1 MDSQTIAHYRLLE
14 KIGEGGMGAVYRAED
29 TRLGRAVA
37 LKVIRP
43 ESIAVETVR
52 QRFLREARA
61 IAALDHLN
69 ICTIFEF
76 GMDGEQAFLAMSY
89 VDGPPLSAMLRGGP
103 LPIVRAVDIATQI
116 AEGLAEAHHKGVI
129 HRDIKPGN
137 ILITARGTVKIAD
150 FGLAALSG
158 EARLTMRG
166 LAVGTPAYM
175 APEQWMSLTPDPRC
189 DIWSL
194 GVVLFEM
201 LSGKLPFAGVEGR
214 ALGYSILNDPP
225 PSLAVLRADILPEL
239 ASLVEQMLAK
249 DPAQR
254 TPSADQAALLLKAC
268 RQAAASSASVPG
280 RTVTMG
286 SLPAAERV
294 PETVSIA
301 VLPFINN
308 ASDPD
313 NEYFADGITEE
324 LITGLGKVGALR
336 VVSRASAFRF
346 KTGDQDPREI
356 GRQLKVKY
364 LLMGSIRRAGD
375 RLRMTAE
382 LISAEDGY
390 QLWSEVYRRETRDI
404 FAIQEELSEA
414 ILATLKIKLSAI
426 NPLAVQA
433 RATPGLPAY
442 QLYLKGLF
450 HWNKRAQP
458 AMQRAIGFFQEAID
472 ADPLYPQPCCGLA
485 DALMLS
491 ALFAWDTPARTM
503 PRAKQA
509 ALKALEI
516 SPHQAEARISLA
528 MIQYLYDWDT
538 AAAAASFS
546 AGVRSGPRYAIGRAF
561 HAHFLLWTGQYD
573 QAMREIEE
581 ALDLDPLSLNIMTN
595 RGWFLIYQRRYSE
608 AAEALTRALELEP
621 EYVRANLY
629 LGVALTLLGRA
640 DEGIA
645 ATRKA
650 VASSP
655 EDPILLAW
663 LARVYALA
671 GLSNQAREL
680 LRQIESRGEAG
691 GISPM
696 DLAIPYGALHESD
709 RAAELMELAIEQR
722 WPVPIL
728 LRDPRADPFRDH
740 PRYVAALR
748 RAGLV
753 SSSETAAKHGPAPT
767 SPQDA
772 PTLDRSL
779 PGDRG

>member
-1 MDSQTIAHYRLLE
+1 MDTRTIAHYKLLE

-29 TRLGRAVA
+29 TRLGRVVA
-37 LKVIRP
+37 LKFIRS
-43 ESIAVETVR
+43 ESIAGENVR

-61 IAALDHLN
+61 VAALDHPN

-76 GMDGEQAFLAMSY
+76 GEDGEQAYLAMSY
-89 VDGPPLSAMLRGGP
+89 VDGPPLSTLLRGGP
-103 LPIVRAVDIATQI
+103 LGIARAVDIAAQV
-116 AEGLAEAHHKGVI
+116 AEGLAEAHHKGIV

-137 ILITARGTVKIAD
+137 ILLTSKGAVKIAD

-158 EARLTMRG
+158 DVRLTARG
-166 LAVGTPAYM
+166 TAVGTPAYM
-175 APEQWMSLTPDPRC
+175 APEQWRSLDPDPRS

-201 LSGKLPFAGVEGR
+201 LSGSLPFAGVERR
-214 ALGYSILNDPP
+214 ALGYSILNDAPA
-225 PSLAVLRADILPEL
+225 SLADLRREIPQEIAQL
-239 ASLVEQMLAK
+239 AEQMLAK
-249 DPAQR
+249 DPDR
-254 TPSADQAALLLKAC
+254 RIPSADQAALLLKAC
-268 RQAAASSASVPG
+268 RQMVASPVPRPA
-280 RTVTMG
+280 RTVTMT
-286 SLPAAERV
+286 SLPAAGRS
-294 PETVSIA
+294 PEVVSVA

-324 LITGLGKVGALR
+324 LITGLSKVGALR
-336 VVSRASAFRF
+336 VMSRASAFRF
-346 KTGDQDPREI
+346 KKSDLDPQEI

-364 LLMGSIRRAGD
+364 LLTGSIRRAGD
-375 RLRMTAE
+375 RLRMTSE

-390 QLWSEVYRRETRDI
+390 QLWSEVYQREARDV

-433 RATPGLPAY
+433 RATPGLQAY

-450 HWNKRAQP
+450 HWNKRNQA

-472 ADPLYPQPCCGLA
+472 ADPLYPQPYCGLA

-491 ALFAWDTPARTM
+491 ALFSWDTPARTM

-516 SPHQAEARISLA
+516 NPHQAEAHISLA

-538 AAAAASFS
+538 AAAAASFA
-546 AGVRSGPRYAIGRAF
+546 AGIRFSPRYAIGRAF
-561 HAHFLLWTGQYD
+561 HAHFLLWTGQD
-573 QAMREIEE
+573 GLAMQEIDE
-581 ALDLDPLSLNIMTN
+581 AQDLDPLSLNIMTN
-595 RGWFLIYQRRYSE
+595 RGWFLVYQRRN
-608 AAEALTRALELEP
+608 AEGAETLTRALELDP
-621 EYVRANLY
+621 DFVRANLY
-629 LGVALTLLGRA
+629 LGTALTLMGRA
-640 DEGIA
+640 SEGIA

-655 EDPILLAW
+655 QDPILLAW

-671 GLSNQAREL
+671 GLPEQAREL
-680 LRQIESRGEAG
+680 LRQIESRAEAG

-696 DLAIPYGALHESD
+696 DLAVSYGALQEDD
-709 RAAELMELAIEQR
+709 RAAELMEQAIEQR
-722 WPVPIL
+722 WLVPIL
-728 LRDPRADPFRDH
+728 LRDPRADPFRHH
-740 PRYVAALR
+740 PRFVAALL

-753 SSSETAAKHGPAPT
+753 P
-767 SPQDA
+767 
-772 PTLDRSL
+772 
-779 PGDRG
+779 

>member
-1 MDSQTIAHYRLLE
+1 MDTQTIAHYKLLE

-37 LKVIRP
+37 LKFIRP
-43 ESIAVETVR
+43 ESIAVEAVR

-61 IAALDHLN
+61 IAALDHPN

-76 GMDGEQAFLAMSY
+76 GADGEQAFLAMSY
-89 VDGPPLSAMLRGGP
+89 VDGPPLSALLRTGP
-103 LPIVRAVDIATQI
+103 LPILRAVDIATQI

-137 ILITARGTVKIAD
+137 ILIAARGTVKIVD

-175 APEQWMSLTPDPRC
+175 APEQWMSLEPDPRS

-201 LSGKLPFAGVEGR
+201 LSGKLPFSGVEGR
-214 ALGYSILNDPP
+214 TLGHSILHDPP
-225 PSLAVLRADILPEL
+225 PSLAALRQEIPPEL
-239 ASLVEQMLAK
+239 ARLVELMLAK
-249 DPAQR
+249 EPDHR
-254 TPSADQAALLLKAC
+254 IPSAGQAGRLLKDC
-268 RQAAASSASVPG
+268 TLAASGPAARPA

-286 SLPAAERV
+286 SLPAAEQA
-294 PETVSIA
+294 PETISIA
-301 VLPFINN
+301 VLPFLNN

-313 NEYFADGITEE
+313 NEYFAAGITEE
-324 LITGLGKVGALR
+324 LITGLSKVGPLGE
-336 VVSRASAFRF
+336 VSRASAFRF
-346 KTGDQDPREI
+346 KKSDQDPRDI
-356 GRQLKVKY
+356 GRQLKVRY
-364 LLMGSIRRAGD
+364 LLTGSIRRSGD

-390 QLWSEVYRRETRDI
+390 QLWSEVYQRESRDV

-414 ILATLKIKLSAI
+414 ILATMKIKLSAT

-433 RATPGLPAY
+433 RPTPDLQAY

-450 HWNKRAQP
+450 HWNKRTQP
-458 AMQRAIGFFQEAID
+458 AMERAIGFFQEAID
-472 ADPLYPQPCCGLA
+472 ADPLYPQPYCGLA

-491 ALFAWDTPARTM
+491 ALFAWDTPAKTM
-503 PRAKQA
+503 PRARQA

-516 SPHQAEARISLA
+516 NPHQAEAQVSLA

-546 AGVRSGPRYAIGRAF
+546 AGTRLGPRYAIGRAF
-561 HAHFLLWTGQYD
+561 HAHFLLWTGRYD

-595 RGWFLIYQRRYSE
+595 RGWFLIYQRRHAE

-629 LGVALTLLGRA
+629 LGTALTLLGRA
-640 DEGIA
+640 TEGIA

-655 EDPILLAW
+655 QDPILLAW

-671 GLSNQAREL
+671 GLPDQAREL
-680 LRQIESRGEAG
+680 LRQIESRAEAS
-691 GISPM
+691 GISPL
-696 DLAIPYGALHESD
+696 DLAIPYGALQESD
-709 RAAELMELAIEQR
+709 RAAELMERAIEQR
-722 WPVPIL
+722 WPVPML
-728 LRDPRADPFRDH
+728 LRDPRADPFREH
-740 PRYVAALR
+740 PRFVAALR

-753 SSSETAAKHGPAPT
+753 PSSETAAKPGPTATNPQAPTQDCGPAP
-767 SPQDA
+767 
-772 PTLDRSL
+772 R
-779 PGDRG
+779 